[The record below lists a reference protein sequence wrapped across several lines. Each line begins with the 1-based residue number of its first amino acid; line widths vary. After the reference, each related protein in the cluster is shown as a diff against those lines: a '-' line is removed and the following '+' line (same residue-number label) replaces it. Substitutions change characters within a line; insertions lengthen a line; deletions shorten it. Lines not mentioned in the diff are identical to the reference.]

1 MKFKKF
7 GRVTLALVVSL
18 GLGFGITSCSTDFT
32 AAFLYVTGT
41 QYNQIGAFQV
51 LNNTGNLRV
60 VNGSPYGSG
69 GTNPIRSLVSSTGRY
84 LYVLN
89 NGSPSADSS
98 GNITYSGENISIF
111 SIGGG
116 GNLAFQQSY
125 TSQGTGSIRMGF
137 NSTGSYLYV
146 LDEYMPQ
153 KNAAGQIVNA
163 SSSQSTAFPCPDPS
177 APGIWRPVGA
187 ITAFSV
193 DTNTGR
199 LSLITNNQ
207 QTDSS
212 GAQLTTFPVGCF
224 PIDIKVSAGFIF
236 VPDNGPAP
244 GSNNTLFQS
253 VFVYALNATNGQLTL
268 TQNSELPTG
277 AKQIST
283 IGSDQANKY
292 IYILDT
298 GDNQIFYYTIGTSGL
313 LQAVTGS
320 PTPNVPAS
328 AVNPVAL
335 TSDSKGKFLYIANA
349 GPSSG
354 TTNPNSQITAYT
366 IQANGVLAPIA
377 SPNPITT
384 GSGPQCII
392 EDPSNQY
399 IYTADSISNTVTGH
413 VLDPNSGLLTDLRN
427 ATSYATV
434 GTPTWCVAS
443 GHTD

>member
-1 MKFKKF
+1 MKFRKF
-7 GRVTLALVVSL
+7 GRVALALVVSL
-18 GLGFGITSCSTDFT
+18 GLGFAITSCSTDFT
-32 AAFLYVTGT
+32 AAFLYVTGS
-41 QYNQIGAFQV
+41 QYNQIGAFRV
-51 LNNTGNLRV
+51 KNNTGNLTGV
-60 VNGSPYGSG
+60 TGSPYGSG
-69 GTNPIRSLVSSTGRY
+69 GTDPIRALISSTGRY
-84 LYVLN
+84 LYVIN
-89 NGSPSADSS
+89 HGSSSADSS
-98 GNITYSGENISIF
+98 GKLTYSGSNIAIF
-111 SIGGG
+111 SVGGS

-125 TSQGTGSIRMGF
+125 TSQGSGTIRMGF
-137 NSTGSYLYV
+137 DSTGSYLYV
-146 LDEYMPQ
+146 LDEYMP
-153 KNAAGQIVNA
+153 KTGGNA
-163 SSSQSTAFPCPDPS
+163 SSVKNSDYPCPDPS
-177 APGIWRPVGA
+177 APGIYRPVGA

-193 DTNTGR
+193 DGNTGR

-207 QTDSS
+207 QTDAN
-212 GAQLTTFPVGCF
+212 GTQLTTFPVGCF
-224 PIDIKVSAGFIF
+224 PIDIKVSAGYIF
-236 VPDNGPAP
+236 VADNGPAP
-244 GSNNTLFQS
+244 GNASLVQS

-277 AKQIST
+277 AKQISA

-298 GDNQIFYYTIGTSGL
+298 GDNQIFYYTIGSNGL

-320 PTPNVPAS
+320 PTANTPAS

-335 TSDSKGKFLYIANA
+335 TSDSKSKFLYVANA
-349 GPSSG
+349 GPASG
-354 TTNPNSQITAYT
+354 TTNPNSQITAFT
-366 IQANGVLAPIA
+366 IAPNGVLAGIA

-427 ATSYATV
+427 ATSYSTV

>member
-1 MKFKKF
+1 MKFTKF
-7 GRVTLALVVSL
+7 GRVALALVVSL
-18 GLGFGITSCSTDFT
+18 GLGFVITSCSTDFT
-32 AAFLYVTGT
+32 AAFLYVTGS
-41 QYNQIGAFQV
+41 QYNQVGAFRIQ
-51 LNNTGNLRV
+51 NNTGNLKSV
-60 VNGSPYGSG
+60 KGTPYGSG
-69 GTNPIRSLVSSTGRY
+69 GTDPLRALVSTTGRY

-89 NGSPSADSS
+89 HGSSTADSS
-98 GNITYSGENISIF
+98 GNLTYSGENISIF

-125 TSQGTGSIRMGF
+125 TSQGGGTIRMGF
-137 NSTGSYLYV
+137 DTTGSYLYV

-153 KNAAGQIVNA
+153 KNALGDIVNA
-163 SSSQSTAFPCPDPS
+163 SNKQSTAFPCPDPS

-193 DTNTGR
+193 DGNTGR

-207 QTDSS
+207 QQDPS

-224 PIDIKVSAGFIF
+224 PIDIKVSAGY
-236 VPDNGPAP
+236 VYVADNGPAP
-244 GSNNTLFQS
+244 NDPSLFQS

-268 TQNSELPTG
+268 TQNSELPTT
-277 AKQIST
+277 AKQISA
-283 IGSDQANKY
+283 IGSDQASRY

-298 GDNQIFYYTIGTSGL
+298 GDNQIFYYTIGSNGV

-320 PTPNVPAS
+320 PTPNTPAS

-335 TSDSKGKFLYIANA
+335 TSDSKSKFLYVANA
-349 GPSSG
+349 GPASG

-366 IQANGVLAPIA
+366 IAANGVLAPIA
-377 SPNPITT
+377 SPNPIAT
-384 GSGPQCII
+384 GSGPQCIL

-427 ATSYATV
+427 ATSYSTV

-443 GHTD
+443 GHTN

>member
-1 MKFKKF
+1 MKFRKF
-7 GRVTLALVVSL
+7 GRIALALAVSL
-18 GLGFGITSCSTDFT
+18 GLGFGITSCSTNFT
-32 AAFLYVTGT
+32 VAFLFVTGS
-41 QYNQIGAFQV
+41 QYNQIGAFQI
-51 LNNTGNLRV
+51 LNNTGNLTGIK
-60 VNGSPYGSG
+60 GSPFGSG
-69 GTNPIRSLVSSTGRY
+69 GTYPVRELVSTTGRY

-89 NGSPSADSS
+89 EGAPTASSS
-98 GNITYSGENISIF
+98 GNVTYSGANISVF

-125 TSQGTGSIRMGF
+125 ASQGTGSIRMSF
-137 NSTGSYLYV
+137 DSTGSYLYV

-153 KNAAGQIVNA
+153 TVNGQMTNAQPT
-163 SSSQSTAFPCPDPS
+163 QSAAFPCPDPTT
-177 APGIWRPVGA
+177 PGIWRPVGDL
-187 ITAFSV
+187 TAFSV
-193 DTNTGR
+193 DSNTGR

-207 QTDSS
+207 QQNSAGT
-212 GAQLTTFPVGCF
+212 QLSVFPVGCF
-224 PIDIKVSAGFIF
+224 PIDLKVSAGF
-236 VPDNGPAP
+236 VYVADNGPEP
-244 GSNNTLFQS
+244 GSNNTLFQT
-253 VFVYALNATNGQLTL
+253 VFVYGFNATNGQLTI
-268 TQNSELPTG
+268 TQNSELPTT
-277 AKQIST
+277 ADKISA

-298 GDNQIFYYTIGTSGL
+298 GGNQIFYYTIGSGGI

-320 PTPNVPAS
+320 PTPNTPAS

-349 GPSSG
+349 GPASG

-366 IQANGVLAPIA
+366 IAANGVLAPIA

-384 GSGPQCII
+384 GSGPQCIL

-427 ATSYATV
+427 KTDYATV
-434 GTPTWCVAS
+434 GTPIWCIAS

>member
-1 MKFKKF
+1 MKFRKF
-7 GRVTLALVVSL
+7 GRITLALAVSL
-18 GLGFGITSCSTDFT
+18 GLGFGITSCSTNFT
-32 AAFLYVTGT
+32 VAFLYVTGS
-41 QYNQIGAFQV
+41 QYNQIGAFQI
-51 LNNTGNLRV
+51 LNNTGNLRTV
-60 VNGSPYGSG
+60 KGSPYGSG
-69 GTNPIRSLVSSTGRY
+69 GTYPVRELVSPTGRY

-89 NGSPSADSS
+89 EGSPAADSS
-98 GNITYSGENISIF
+98 GNISYSGANISIY

-125 TSQGTGSIRMGF
+125 TSQGTDSIRMSF
-137 NSTGSYLYV
+137 DSTGSYLYV

-153 KNAAGQIVNA
+153 TVNGQLTNA
-163 SSSQSTAFPCPDPS
+163 STTQSTAFPCPDPNT
-177 APGIWRPVGA
+177 PGIYRPVGD

-207 QTDSS
+207 QTDSN
-212 GAQLTTFPVGCF
+212 GTQLTTFPVGCF
-224 PIDIKVSAGFIF
+224 PIDIKVSAGY
-236 VPDNGPAP
+236 VYAVDAGPVP
-244 GSNNTLFQS
+244 GSNNTLFQT
-253 VFVYALNATNGQLTL
+253 VFVYSLNASNGQLAL
-268 TQNSELPTG
+268 TQNSELPTT
-277 AKQIST
+277 ADKISA

-298 GDNQIFYYTIGTSGL
+298 GGNQIFYYTIGSGGI

-320 PTPNVPAS
+320 PTPNTPAS

-335 TSDSKGKFLYIANA
+335 TSDSKSKFLYIANA

-366 IQANGVLAPIA
+366 IAANGVLAPIA
-377 SPNPITT
+377 SPNPIAT
-384 GSGPQCII
+384 GSGPQCIL

-427 ATSYATV
+427 GTSYSTV